1 MEKILLV
8 INAASPGIPA
18 LDFACHIAGLTNSK
32 ITGVFLENP
41 EVIEINVQEKAYD
54 STYFDPKTSVI
65 CRYKKSLIEKN
76 ISLFKDTCEKKFV
89 RYAIHRNEGIPV
101 PEIIR
106 ESRYADLV
114 IVSSATSFHE
124 SYEEMPSAF
133 VRDLLRS
140 AECPVIIAPENF
152 EAIDEILFTSNNNSS
167 SAYAIRQFTYLFPE
181 LHEKRVIIL
190 QVNNEGAWPGQEQYD
205 LTEWLQNHY
214 SAIGFDALKG
224 TAEDKLFDYLCNRK
238 NVFIVMGAY
247 GRSAMSNFF
256 TPSHAD
262 VLIKSINHPIFIA
275 HL

>member
-8 INAASPGIPA
+8 INAVNPGIPA
-18 LDFACHIAGLTNSK
+18 LDFACHVAGLTNSK
-32 ITGVFLENP
+32 ITGIFLENP
-41 EVIEINVQEKAYD
+41 EAYEINVPEKEYD
-54 STYFDPKTSVI
+54 SKYLDPKTSVI
-65 CRYKKSLIEKN
+65 CRYRQSMIEKN
-76 ISLFKDTCEKKFV
+76 IYSFKDTCQSKSV
-89 RYAIHRNEGIPV
+89 RYTIHRNKGIPL

-106 ESRYADLV
+106 ESRYADLI

-124 SYEEMPSAF
+124 SYEELPSAF
-133 VRDLLRS
+133 VKDLLRS
-140 AECPVIIAPENF
+140 AECPVIVAPANF
-152 EAIDEILFTSNNNSS
+152 EAIDEILFACNNNSS

-181 LHEKRVIIL
+181 LHEKRAILL
-190 QVNNEGAWPGQEQYD
+190 QVNKEGEWPGQEQYD

-224 TAEDKLFDYLCNRK
+224 TAEDKLFDYLGKRK

-247 GRSAMSNFF
+247 GRSALSNFF

-262 VLIKSINHPIFIA
+262 VLIKSINQPIFIA